1 MLPCNYCKTQTN
13 VTYKC
18 PKCGNHNCNEHR
30 LPETHECK
38 TIKKIHYQLISKKI
52 EKETK
57 IETNIDPVPKDKVA
71 HIENK
76 EESEAIEVMKDEPP
90 MENIVP
96 KTETIE
102 DIKNEA
108 PLEKKVPKPEIKETP
123 AQENLYSMYRDQDG
137 KSKKWSRSRSS
148 NWIKIMQA
156 LGKWMLIT
164 GSFYLILYGLAK
176 LANFMMTYR
185 L

>member
-1 MLPCNYCKTQTN
+1 M
-13 VTYKC
+13 
-18 PKCGNHNCNEHR
+18 
-30 LPETHECK
+30 
-38 TIKKIHYQLISKKI
+38 KKK
-52 EKETK
+52 EKETR
-57 IETNIDPVPKDKVA
+57 IDTNLDYVPKDEA
-71 HIENK
+71 TNIEK
-76 EESEAIEVMKDEPP
+76 IEESEAIEVMNDETP

-96 KTETIE
+96 KTETDEEI
-102 DIKNEA
+102 INEA
-108 PLEKKVPKPEIKETP
+108 PSEKKVPKPEIKEIP
-123 AQENLYSMYRDQDG
+123 AQENLYSMYRDQGG

-148 NWIKIMQA
+148 NWTKIMQA